1 MTKRI
6 FFLLLIAAFSACNKN
21 NRIKPGCS
29 TGICTDLFATINIHY
44 VDHTGAGIGVKNFI
58 VKNLRTGLPVKAGG
72 GFDYGASSGIR
83 SVADDGNLNE
93 FSLEGDE
100 VQVSATDSLTNQTI
114 VSTLKIS
121 GGCTCHIEKLSG
133 PDTVKFD

>member
-6 FFLLLIAAFSACNKN
+6 LLLMLIAAFSACNKN
-21 NRIKPGCS
+21 NRVKPGCS

-44 VDHTGAGIGVKNFI
+44 VDNTGTGIGVKDFS
-58 VKNLRTGLPVKAGG
+58 VKNLRTGLAVKTGG
-72 GFDYGASSGIR
+72 SFDYGASSGIR
-83 SVADDGNLNE
+83 SVADDGNLKE
-93 FSLEGDE
+93 FSSEGDE
-100 VQVSATDSLTNQTI
+100 VQVSATDSLTNQTM